1 MIAIFKPRAARI
13 YINSKRKTIALKET
27 GCTHIINGGLFEWSW
42 KACPWLR
49 VEGKNI
55 ASANYT
61 AWGYGF
67 DDNGVITMT
76 NQPEKYQNF
85 ISCVDLINPWD
96 GVVKKILYQSDM
108 GGARPRTAIGQ
119 LKDGRILLYCD
130 KTGITPEALQD
141 VLEDMGCV
149 TAMMLDGGGSTQC
162 IFPGGKVTSE
172 RPERQGTAHPAHPC
186 GEMQGRIVHNLLCL
200 WEDESGG
207 GRSEEE
213 RHIRHTP
220 AGGCRGESEEENMSE
235 IDVQY
240 TTKSDGWNNGTLT
253 PKGIMV
259 HSTATPGV
267 GAQEF
272 RDRFNRSGVGASV
285 HYFLDD
291 KKIIQ
296 CLPTNKKAGHC
307 GTGRSGK
314 SGNSTHISFE
324 ICEPKGIKY
333 GGGSTIVSYNP
344 PKGYFEA
351 VWDRAVWLCAK
362 LCKDYGFDPL
372 DDDVLLCHSEGYR
385 KGIAT
390 NHGDVE
396 HWFKKENRTMDGFRL
411 AVYAAMHGGEEDE
424 DEMSYE
430 RFKEYMNK
438 YLSEASDE
446 APSGWAKESCE
457 KSVEKGVFKGDGK
470 GNYNWHKPIDRE
482 SVAAIMDRMGL
493 L

>member
-1 MIAIFKPRAARI
+1 MVAIFKPRAARI
-13 YINSKRKTIALKET
+13 YINSKRKTIAQIKAET
-27 GCTHIINGGLFEWSW
+27 GCTHIINGGLFEWSR

-108 GGARPRTAIGQ
+108 GGKRPRTAIGQ

-162 IFPGGKVTSE
+162 IFPDGKVTSE
-172 RPERQGTAHPAHPC
+172 
-186 GEMQGRIVHNLLCL
+186 RIVHNLLCF
-200 WEDESGG
+200 WEDESGN
-207 GRSEEE
+207 
-213 RHIRHTP
+213 
-220 AGGCRGESEEENMSE
+220 ESEEEKMPE

-240 TTKSDGWNNGTLT
+240 TTKSDGWNNAALT

-267 GAQEF
+267 DAQSF

-285 HYFLDD
+285 HFFVDD
-291 KKIIQ
+291 RKIIQ

-307 GTGRSGK
+307 AGSA
-314 SGNSTHISFE
+314 NNTHISIE
-324 ICEPKGIKY
+324 MCEPKGIKY

-344 PKGYFEA
+344 PKGYFKKA
-351 VWDRAVWLCAK
+351 YANMVWLVAK
-362 LCKDYGFDPL
+362 LCREYELDP
-372 DDDVLLCHSEGYR
+372 VKNVLCHSEGHR
-385 KGIAT
+385 KGIAS

-396 HWFKKENRTMDGFRL
+396 HWWPKFENKTMDDFR
-411 AVYAAMHGGEEDE
+411 ADVKAAMEGGE

-457 KSVEKGVFKGDGK
+457 KSVKKGVFKGDGK

-482 SVAAIMDRMGL
+482 SVAAVLDRLGL
-493 L
+493 LE

>member
-1 MIAIFKPRAARI
+1 MVAIFKPRAARI
-13 YINSKRKTIALKET
+13 YINSKRKTIAQIKAET

-108 GGARPRTAIGQ
+108 GGKRPRTAIGQ

-141 VLEDMGCV
+141 ILEDMGCV

-172 RPERQGTAHPAHPC
+172 R
-186 GEMQGRIVHNLLCL
+186 IVHNLLCF
-200 WEDESGG
+200 WEDED
-207 GRSEEE
+207 
-213 RHIRHTP
+213 
-220 AGGCRGESEEENMSE
+220 NMYE

-240 TTKSDGWNNGTLT
+240 TTKSDGWNNAALT

-267 GAQEF
+267 DAQSF

-285 HYFLDD
+285 HFFLDD

-307 GTGRSGK
+307 AGSA
-314 SGNSTHISFE
+314 NNTHISIE
-324 ICEPKGIKY
+324 MCEPKGIKY

-344 PKGYFEA
+344 PAGYFKKA
-351 VWDRAVWLCAK
+351 YANMVWLVAK
-362 LCKDYGFDPL
+362 LCREYELDP
-372 DDDVLLCHSEGYR
+372 VKNVLCHSEGHR
-385 KGIAT
+385 KGIAS

-396 HWFKKENRTMDGFRL
+396 HWFKKENRTMDDFR
-411 AVYAAMHGGEEDE
+411 ADVKAAMEGGE

-457 KSVEKGVFKGDGK
+457 KSIKKGVFKGDGK

-493 L
+493 LD

>member
-1 MIAIFKPRAARI
+1 MSVFARALTQHGLKSARQ
-13 YINSKRKTIALKET
+13 NRCGFGSCQLKAET

-108 GGARPRTAIGQ
+108 GGKRPRTAIGQ

-141 VLEDMGCV
+141 VLADMGCV

-162 IFPGGKVTSE
+162 IFPDGKVTSE
-172 RPERQGTAHPAHPC
+172 RPERQGTAHPAHPRGRMQGRPERQGTAHPAHPC
-186 GEMQGRIVHNLLCL
+186 GEMQGRIVHNLLCF
-200 WEDESGG
+200 W
-207 GRSEEE
+207 
-213 RHIRHTP
+213 
-220 AGGCRGESEEENMSE
+220 GESEGDNMPE
-235 IDVQY
+235 TDVQY

-285 HYFLDD
+285 HFFLDD
-291 KKIIQ
+291 RKIIQ

-307 GTGRSGK
+307 AGSA
-314 SGNSTHISFE
+314 NNTHISIE
-324 ICEPKGIKY
+324 MCEPKGIKY

-344 PKGYFEA
+344 PKGYFKKA
-351 VWDRAVWLCAK
+351 YANMVWLVAK
-362 LCKDYGFDPL
+362 LCREYELDP
-372 DDDVLLCHSEGYR
+372 VKNVLCHSEGHR
-385 KGIAT
+385 KGIAS

-396 HWFKKENRTMDGFRL
+396 HWWPKFENKTMDDFR
-411 AVYAAMHGGEEDE
+411 ADVKAAMEGGE

-430 RFKEYMNK
+430 QFKEYMNK

-457 KSVEKGVFKGDGK
+457 KSVKKGVFKGDGK

-493 L
+493 LE

>member
-1 MIAIFKPRAARI
+1 MVAIFKPRAARI
-13 YINSKRKTIALKET
+13 YINSKRKTIAQIKAET

-96 GVVKKILYQSDM
+96 CVVKKILYQSDM

-141 VLEDMGCV
+141 VLADMGCV

-172 RPERQGTAHPAHPC
+172 R
-186 GEMQGRIVHNLLCL
+186 IVHNLLCF
-200 WEDESGG
+200 WEEESGG
-207 GRSEEE
+207 
-213 RHIRHTP
+213 
-220 AGGCRGESEEENMSE
+220 ESEGDNMPE

-285 HYFLDD
+285 HFFLDD

-307 GTGRSGK
+307 GTGTSGK

-324 ICEPKGIKY
+324 ICEPSGIKY

-344 PKGYFEA
+344 PKGYFQA
-351 VWDRAVWLCAK
+351 VWDKAVWLCAK

-411 AVYAAMHGGEEDE
+411 AVYAAMHGGKEDE
-424 DEMSYE
+424 DMTYE
-430 RFKEYMNK
+430 TFCEYMNK

-457 KSVEKGVFKGDGK
+457 KSVKKGVFKGDGK

-493 L
+493 LD